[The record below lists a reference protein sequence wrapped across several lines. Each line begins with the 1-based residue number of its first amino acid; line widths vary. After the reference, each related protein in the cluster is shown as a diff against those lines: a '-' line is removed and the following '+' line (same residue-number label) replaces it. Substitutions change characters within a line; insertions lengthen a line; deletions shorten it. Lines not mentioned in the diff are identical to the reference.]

1 MSVCCMW
8 LTHTIIAHHSPDTY
22 FSLTSLPHVTPS
34 PGKSPY
40 ASNMGQTHQSSM
52 HQEGTHAVVFRHV
65 WCSDGAENSSDY
77 NKDRG
82 TRSFEYTYCMG
93 RFGSAPEHDGD
104 IGLIF
109 PIYVAHKS
117 FDLRALRVKMMEELK
132 VLSIG
137 GLLVYHAGLERV
149 VRARVVMNGEVQEPV
164 R

>member
-1 MSVCCMW
+1 M
-8 LTHTIIAHHSPDTY
+8 
-22 FSLTSLPHVTPS
+22 
-34 PGKSPY
+34 
-40 ASNMGQTHQSSM
+40 HQ

-104 IGLIF
+104 TCIGLIF
-109 PIYVAHKS
+109 PRA
-117 FDLRALRVKMMEELK
+117 ALRVKMMEELK